1 MKRLCTCLIS
11 MAISRKSGNQS
22 KLYCTC
28 AIMYSV
34 QQYLYNLCVRNGRK
48 GDNAVNLYRIS
59 VESCQFPSLFL

>member
-22 KLYCTC
+22 K
-28 AIMYSV
+28 YSV